1 MSTSNKTW
9 VLEPWDPDS
18 MPVDATILIVGKR
31 HTGKTVLT
39 RALMYAMRKKL
50 DVCIG
55 MNPLEGGNHN
65 LAYFCPK
72 ALVFDSFNDEK
83 LKHLLA
89 WQTCAMKNGKAHKIG
104 FVMDDCASETTSTG
118 GGKRKKAMQSND
130 IGKLFKLGRHLKLF
144 YINAM
149 QDVKN
154 APPDIR
160 GNVDLLFA
168 FNTNSGSER
177 QKLHQEFFGMFSTYR
192 NFNQVF
198 DTAAV
203 GYDCIVL
210 DTRKAALNPEKCIM
224 FYRAPMITEPFKVGR
239 EIFYKMSDYF
249 FEDKNDYSM
258 DPSRILG
265 IASSQSSTE
274 FSVRKKKTKFGD
286 KDEDEVEE

>member
-1 MSTSNKTW
+1 MSAPSKTW
-9 VLEPWDPDS
+9 VLEAWDPES

-39 RALMYAMRKKL
+39 RALMHSMRKKL
-50 DVCIG
+50 DVCMG

-65 LAYFCPK
+65 LAFFCPK
-72 ALVFDSFNDEK
+72 AFVFDTFNDEK
-83 LKHLLA
+83 LRHLLA

-104 FVMDDCASETTSTG
+104 FVMDDCASETTQAA
-118 GGKRKKAMQSND
+118 GGKRKKAMASAD
-130 IGKLFKLGRHLKLF
+130 IGRLFKLGRHLKLF

-168 FNTNSGSER
+168 FNTNSGAER
-177 QKLHQEFFGMFSTYR
+177 QKLHHEFFGMFSTFK

-198 DTAAV
+198 DAGAQ

-210 DTRKAALNPEKCIM
+210 DTRKAATDPDHCIM
-224 FYRAPMITEPFKVGR
+224 FYRAPLIKEPFRVGR

-265 IASSQSSTE
+265 LSSQSD
-274 FSVRKKKTKFGD
+274 FMVRKKENK
-286 KDEDEVEE
+286 EEEEE

>member
-1 MSTSNKTW
+1 MSTNKTW
-9 VLEPWDPDS
+9 VLEPWDPES

-39 RALMYAMRKKL
+39 RALMYSMRKKL
-50 DVCIG
+50 DVCMG

-65 LAYFCPK
+65 LSYFCPK
-72 ALVFDSFNDEK
+72 AFVFDTFNDEK
-83 LKHLLA
+83 LRHLLA

-104 FVMDDCASETTSTG
+104 FVMDDCASETTVAL
-118 GGKRKKAMQSND
+118 GGKRKKAMASAD
-130 IGKLFKLGRHLKLF
+130 IGKLFKLGRHLRLF

-177 QKLHQEFFGMFSTYR
+177 AKLHQEFFGMISSFK

-198 DTAAV
+198 DAGAQ

-210 DTRKAALNPEKCIM
+210 DTRKAATDPDHCIM
-224 FYRAPMITEPFKVGR
+224 FYRAPLIKEPFRVGR
-239 EIFYKMSDYF
+239 EIFYKLSDYF
-249 FEDKNDYSM
+249 FEDKNDYTM

-265 IASSQSSTE
+265 LSSQSN
-274 FSVRKKKTKFGD
+274 FMVQKKPKV
-286 KDEDEVEE
+286 KDEDE

>member
-1 MSTSNKTW
+1 MSKSKTW
-9 VLEPWDPDS
+9 VLEAWDPQS

-39 RALMYAMRKKL
+39 RALMYEMRKKL
-50 DVCIG
+50 DVCMG
-55 MNPLEGGNHN
+55 MNPLERGNHN
-65 LAYFCPK
+65 LSFFCPK
-72 ALVFDSFNDEK
+72 AFVFDNFNDEK
-83 LKHLLA
+83 LGHLLA

-104 FVMDDCASETTSTG
+104 FVMDDCASETTVAS
-118 GGKRKKAMQSND
+118 GGKRKKAMASAD

-168 FNTNSGSER
+168 FSTNSGAER
-177 QKLHQEFFGMFSTYR
+177 AKLHQEFFGMFSTFK

-198 DTAAV
+198 DAGAQ

-210 DTRKAALNPEKCIM
+210 DTRKAAVDPEHCIM
-224 FYRAPMITEPFKVGR
+224 FYRAPLITEPFRVGR
-239 EIFYKMSDYF
+239 EIFYKLSDYF

-265 IASSQSSTE
+265 LSSSDTPN
-274 FSVRKKKTKFGD
+274 FMVRKKQQNRE
-286 KDEDEVEE
+286 EDNDNE

>member
-1 MSTSNKTW
+1 MNPAKTW
-9 VLEPWDPDS
+9 VLEAWDPDS
-18 MPVDATILIVGKR
+18 MPVDATILIIGKR

-39 RALMYAMRKKL
+39 RALMHAMRKKL
-50 DVCIG
+50 DVCMG

-65 LAYFCPK
+65 LSYFCPK
-72 ALVFDSFNDEK
+72 AFVFDTFNDEK
-83 LKHLLA
+83 LRHLLA

-104 FVMDDCASETTSTG
+104 FVMDDCASETTMSG
-118 GGKRKKAMQSND
+118 GGKKGKKAMASAD
-130 IGKLFKLGRHLKLF
+130 IGKLFKLGRHLRLF

-168 FNTNSGSER
+168 FNTNSGAER
-177 QKLHQEFFGMFSTYR
+177 QKLHQEFFGMFSTFK

-198 DTAAV
+198 DAGAQ

-210 DTRKAALNPEKCIM
+210 DTRKAATDPDHCIM
-224 FYRAPMITEPFKVGR
+224 FYRAPLIKEPFRVGR
-239 EIFYKMSDYF
+239 EIFYKLSDYF

-265 IASSQSSTE
+265 LSSQTD
-274 FSVRKKKTKFGD
+274 FTVRKKAHRD
-286 KDEDEVEE
+286 KEDEEE

>member
-1 MSTSNKTW
+1 MSQAPKTW
-9 VLEPWDPDS
+9 VLDVWDPET

-39 RALMYAMRKKL
+39 RALMHSMRKRL

-65 LAYFCPK
+65 LSYFCPK
-72 ALVFDSFNDEK
+72 ALVFDNFNDEK
-83 LKHLLA
+83 LRHLLE

-104 FVMDDCASETTSTG
+104 FVMDDCASETTKSG
-118 GGKRKKAMQSND
+118 GGKSKKAMASND

-177 QKLHQEFFGMFSTYR
+177 QKLHHEFFGMFSTFKH
-192 NFNQVF
+192 FNQVF
-198 DTAAV
+198 DSAAQ
-203 GYDCIVL
+203 GYDCLVL
-210 DTRKAALNPEKCIM
+210 DTRKAAIDPEHCIM
-224 FYRAPMITEPFKVGR
+224 FYRAPLITEPFQVGR
-239 EIFYKMSDYF
+239 KAFYNLSDYF
-249 FEDKNDYSM
+249 YEDKNDYSM

-265 IASSQSSTE
+265 LSSGQ
-274 FSVRKKKTKFGD
+274 FNVRKKEKRAK
-286 KDEDEVEE
+286 EDEE